1 MTRHFLIGA
10 VLVAIV
16 NGIFSPYVL
25 SVFLFYPLWYP
36 NWAPAVT
43 ESVVSVASIL
53 LSTLTLAVAGVPA
66 AIAERLRGKRETD
79 DLSAIIW
86 FAGTVVLTLPAV
98 PSLLRLG
105 GAG

>member
-10 VLVAIV
+10 VIVAIV
-16 NGIFSPYVL
+16 NGIFSPLLL
-25 SVFLFYPLWYP
+25 SVFVFYPLWYP

-43 ESVVSVASIL
+43 EAVVSVASIL

-66 AIAERLRGKRETD
+66 AISERLRGKTETD

-98 PSLLRLG
+98 PQLLRLG